1 MKISRLRVAALG
13 AAMALSIVGA
23 GVAFA
28 AEPTTTS
35 GVEAATA
42 ETEAGGIE
50 AAGSG
55 GHADAPG
62 VDVNHEFNGNE

>member
-1 MKISRLRVAALG
+1 MKLTRLRVAALG

-28 AEPTTTS
+28 AEPTTS